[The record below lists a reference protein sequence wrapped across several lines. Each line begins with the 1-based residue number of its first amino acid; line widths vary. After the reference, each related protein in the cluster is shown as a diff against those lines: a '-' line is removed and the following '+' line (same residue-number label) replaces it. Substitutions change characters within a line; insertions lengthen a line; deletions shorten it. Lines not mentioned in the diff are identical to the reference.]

1 MKSLILILTL
11 ALIPQISKADL
22 SDSMSKMLTFNIGMI
37 NTSFTENP
45 DTLETTDGSIG
56 NDGVPESGSGSSIA
70 LDVMYEKFFTMQMSY
85 FGRLGGTIFGSTND
99 RYYTLNGGVNY
110 YFDPVGTSAQI
121 SGPTA
126 DIYIAPSFRYYVG
139 GHLGGSYLVYN
150 TPSKTKGDFLVELG
164 GQAGAI
170 YAYSEKISLR
180 GELGFSRS
188 LGTLVSSTEI
198 KLFAGV
204 VYLLGNK

>member
-1 MKSLILILTL
+1 MKSLILIFTL
-11 ALIPQISKADL
+11 VLIPQISKADL
-22 SDSMSKMLTFNIGMI
+22 SDSMSKMLTFNVGMI
-37 NTSFTENP
+37 NTSFKENP

-56 NDGVPESGSGSSIA
+56 NEANPQSGSGSSIA
-70 LDVMYEKFFTMQMSY
+70 LDIMYEKFFTLQMSY

-126 DIYIAPSFRYYVG
+126 DIYIAPSFRYYAG

-150 TPSKTKGDFLVELG
+150 TPSTTKGDFLVELG

-170 YAYSEKISLR
+170 YAYTEKISLR

-198 KLFAGV
+198 KFFAGV